1 LFCIQVLG
9 KCTAGQS
16 GQISRRHEL
25 SNRANDLLKIALRKN
40 KKSRKTQLNS
50 LADIMQ
56 IYHLKIKKPPLLRS
70 GFVTNS
76 MVVFY

>member
-9 KCTAGQS
+9 KCTAGRS
-16 GQISRRHEL
+16 GKIFNRHEL
-25 SNRANDLLKIALRKN
+25 SNRADDLLKIALRKN
-40 KKSRKTQLNS
+40 KKSRKNQPNS
-50 LADIMQ
+50 LVDIMQ
-56 IYHLKIKKPPLLRS
+56 IYHLKMKKPPLLRS